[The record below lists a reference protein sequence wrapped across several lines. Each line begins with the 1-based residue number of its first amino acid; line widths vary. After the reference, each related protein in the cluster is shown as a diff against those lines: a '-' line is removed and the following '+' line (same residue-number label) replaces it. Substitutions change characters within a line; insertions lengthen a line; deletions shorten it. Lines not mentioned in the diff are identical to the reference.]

1 MSKVNSS
8 EKKPIYWKNQKPPNS
23 DEVFTDPFFPLSVNS
38 LIELDSSSTIFDD
51 ESYNEYIDKMEIDGI
66 DFYHPKDILG
76 DEKKKLEQ
84 EKEKS
89 EKRAKESKE
98 EAKKKLDSINEETER
113 ISLSRKKIEEYKIF
127 QEIKKQFKLA
137 KENEEKLEKEIV
149 KNKEGIKKIFQENQK
164 KIKEKKDKKIE
175 KFKKEENKKFNVSI
189 YNLDYLRKKEK
200 QNNIIDLEQRENDA
214 CFSYECDICNIL

>member
-98 EAKKKLDSINEETER
+98 EAKKNQIQLMKKLKEYRYQEKRQKNIKYF
-113 ISLSRKKIEEYKIF
+113 KKLKNNLN
-127 QEIKKQFKLA
+127 QLKKM
-137 KENEEKLEKEIV
+137 
-149 KNKEGIKKIFQENQK
+149 KKNQK
-164 KIKEKKDKKIE
+164 KKQLKI
-175 KFKKEENKKFNVSI
+175 KKE
-189 YNLDYLRKKEK
+189 
-200 QNNIIDLEQRENDA
+200 
-214 CFSYECDICNIL
+214 